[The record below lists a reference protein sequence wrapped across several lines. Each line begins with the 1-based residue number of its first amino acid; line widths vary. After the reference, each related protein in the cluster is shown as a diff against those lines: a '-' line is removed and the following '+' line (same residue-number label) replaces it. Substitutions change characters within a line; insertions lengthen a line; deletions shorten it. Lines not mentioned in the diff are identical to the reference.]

1 MKTESVLLQNLCAP
15 CACRCRYCLLCWD
28 GKPVGVP
35 WDRGARFALR
45 FRDWMLEN
53 RPELRFRY
61 TFGYAMEPPE
71 LREALRFLRR
81 IGSPQAEYLQC
92 DGLRMRGE
100 TECAALASLLAQE
113 GVRRVNFTFYGTEA
127 YHDRFAAREGDFALL
142 LRLLRAADAEGL
154 SLSAGIPLT
163 AENAAQ
169 IDELLGVLRAAAGGV
184 QPFLFIPHGEGRGA
198 ALQSV
203 RFSERDFE
211 RLSPEARAL
220 LNRELFRP
228 EREWVS
234 GGAYREERARM
245 LLLSLRADNVER
257 YETMTPGELIA
268 EAEALDDAYYAAFP
282 SFAALAARYGEAQG
296 GLFYRQRDL
305 FARYRRLYARETG
318 AAPYDV
324 TDERQTGSRRYC
336 V

>member
-1 MKTESVLLQNLCAP
+1 MKTESVLLQNLCVP
-15 CACRCRYCLLCWD
+15 CACRCRYCLLSWD
-28 GKPVGVP
+28 GRPVGVP
-35 WDRGARFALR
+35 WERGARFALR
-45 FRDWMLEN
+45 FGERMRVE
-53 RPELRFRY
+53 RPELRFDFS
-61 TFGYAMEPPE
+61 FGYAMEHPA

-100 TECAALASLLAQE
+100 AECEALAALLAKE

-142 LRLLRAADAEGL
+142 LRLMRAADAAGL
-154 SLSAGIPLT
+154 SVSAGVALT

-169 IDELLGVLRAAAGGV
+169 TDELLGVLRGAAAGV
-184 QPFLFIPHGEGRGA
+184 RPFLFIPHGEGRGA
-198 ALQSV
+198 TLQSV

-211 RLSPEARAL
+211 ALSPEARAL
-220 LNRELFRP
+220 LNRERFRP

-245 LLLSLRADNVER
+245 LLLSLRADNIDR
-257 YETMTPGELIA
+257 YETMTPAALIA

-282 SFAALAARYGEAQG
+282 PFAALAARCGDPQG

-305 FARYRRLYARETG
+305 FARYRSLYARETG

-324 TDERQTGSRRYC
+324 TDERQTGSRRY
-336 V
+336 